1 MPNWVF
7 NHLTVKGDSKDV
19 DKVKAQLNSPFSK
32 EHTSW
37 NPKTQTLDKAT
48 TTYSNP
54 VFAFWNIISPTNL
67 EAYNTTPEHNSN
79 QSEEAWKGDDWYHW
93 NIRNWGCKWDVAI
106 SDDNEFL
113 DTSMDELK
121 DGGVQYNF
129 DTAWSPPEQAIQE
142 LSRQYPNLTFKLY
155 YEEEQGWGGEVELIN
170 GKEISSMQYEDK
182 CFNCDSIDVRAYC
195 SQCDM
200 NVCSECNTNSD
211 ENKCTHD
218 KSDWEM

>member
-19 DKVKAQLNSPFSK
+19 DKVKAQLNSPYSR

-54 VFAFWNIISPTNL
+54 VFAFWNIVRPTDL
-67 EAYNTTPEHNSN
+67 YTYAQ
-79 QSEEAWKGDDWYHW
+79 QSDPNADPKVAWSGDNWYDW
-93 NIRNWGCKWDVAI
+93 NIRNWGCKWDVGIA
-106 SDDNEFL
+106 DDNHFV

-129 DTAWSPPEQAIQE
+129 DTAWSPPSEAIE
-142 LSRQYPNLTFKLY
+142 KLSSQHPNLTFKLY
-155 YEEEQGWGGEVELIN
+155 YEEEQGWGAEVEYIN
-170 GKEISSMQYEDK
+170 GEGKVILEYDDRCHECSEINSMDY
-182 CFNCDSIDVRAYC
+182 CDDC
-195 SQCDM
+195 GC
-200 NVCSECNTNSD
+200 NVCLECKMNR
-211 ENKCTHD
+211 EERECKHG
-218 KSDWEM
+218 

>member
-19 DKVKAQLNSPFSK
+19 DVVKAQLNSPFSK

-37 NPKTQTLDKAT
+37 NPKTQTLDKST

-54 VFAFWNIISPTNL
+54 VFAFWNIVRPDDLYTY
-67 EAYNTTPEHNSN
+67 AQ
-79 QSEEAWKGDDWYHW
+79 QSDPNADPKVPWSGDNWYDW
-93 NIRNWGCKWDVAI
+93 NIRNWGCKWDVGI

-129 DTAWSPPEQAIQE
+129 DTAWSPPSEAIE
-142 LSRQYPNLTFKLY
+142 KLSTQHPNLTFKLY
-155 YEEEQGWGGEVELIN
+155 YEEEQGWGAEVEYIN
-170 GKEISSMQYEDK
+170 GEGKVILEYDDRCHECSEINSMDY
-182 CFNCDSIDVRAYC
+182 CDDC
-195 SQCDM
+195 GC
-200 NVCSECNTNSD
+200 NVCLKCKMNREEREC
-211 ENKCTHD
+211 KHD
-218 KSDWEM
+218 I